1 MRWFHLTVI
10 AILAVA
16 MLIFAIQNFQSV
28 TVQFLRL
35 SLAAP
40 LALLVLVIYLLG
52 MATGGSVWAL
62 IRRAVEESRRS
73 AAP

>member
-1 MRWFHLTVI
+1 MRWIHLTVI

-35 SLAAP
+35 SLNAP

-62 IRRAVEESRRS
+62 IRRAVEGSRRP